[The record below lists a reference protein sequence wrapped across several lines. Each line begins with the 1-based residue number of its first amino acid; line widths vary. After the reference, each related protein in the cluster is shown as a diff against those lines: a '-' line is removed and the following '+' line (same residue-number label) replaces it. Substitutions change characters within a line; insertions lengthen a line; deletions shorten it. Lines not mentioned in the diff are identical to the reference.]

1 MYPLERQQ
9 EKNSQYSIL
18 NSKLK
23 MPRYHYTAIVANG
36 KKVKGAINAE
46 SPYAARKQLRVR
58 SIHPSSVTHVSS
70 RAENKAALFSIFAK
84 RSKTQIIDFTK
95 QMATLLN
102 SGIKLTEA
110 LSVLTLQTSDVRFR
124 NAIIDIRD
132 RVVTGESFTDAL
144 KDYSDYFDVIYV
156 SMVRVG
162 EVTGSL
168 GLSLATISGF
178 MEKRQRVESK
188 VITAMVYPIVLILF
202 CIAAILILTT
212 KVIPTIGEQIERAGQ
227 ELPWITK
234 QLMNVG
240 HVLASWWL
248 LVVIAAVFGIVYGFR
263 RFLKTDRGAYLRD
276 RFLLSLPLFGPLIK
290 QRVVAR
296 FASTLSTLLNS
307 GLAMAESLRVVAEV
321 TGNSLMKKAIQQA
334 RERILAGADIAT
346 PLRDS
351 GVIDPAIAH
360 MVAVGE
366 KSGELEKMLKN
377 ISDNLEASTDIVIE
391 RLSAAVEPLIIIVMA
406 AIVGVIAYATI
417 LPILKISAVKF

>member
-1 MYPLERQQ
+1 
-9 EKNSQYSIL
+9 
-18 NSKLK
+18 
-23 MPRYHYTAIVANG
+23 MPRYHYTAIATSG
-36 KKVKGAINAE
+36 KKVKGAITAE

-58 SIHPSSVTHVSS
+58 SIHPSSITEVSS
-70 RAENKAALFSIFAK
+70 GTKSKAALFSIFGK

-95 QMATLLN
+95 QMATLLT

-124 NAIIDIRD
+124 NALVDVRD

-162 EVTGSL
+162 DVTGTLGQSL
-168 GLSLATISGF
+168 STISGF

-188 VITAMVYPIVLILF
+188 VITAMVYPIVLICF

-212 KVIPTIGEQIERAGQ
+212 KVIPSIGEQIERSGQ

-234 QLMNVG
+234 RLMDVG
-240 HVLASWWL
+240 HVLTSWWL
-248 LVVIAAVFGIVYGFR
+248 LVVIAVIFGIVWGLR
-263 RFLKTDRGAYLRD
+263 QFLKTDRGAYLRD
-276 RFLLSLPLFGPLIK
+276 KFLLSLPLFGPLIK

-296 FASTLSTLLNS
+296 FASTLSTLLSS

-366 KSGELEKMLKN
+366 KSGELEIMLKS

-406 AIVGVIAYATI
+406 AIIGVIAYATI
-417 LPILKISAVKF
+417 LPILEVSAGNF

>member
-1 MYPLERQQ
+1 
-9 EKNSQYSIL
+9 
-18 NSKLK
+18 
-23 MPRYHYTAIVANG
+23 MPRYHYIAIAANG
-36 KKVKGAINAE
+36 KKVKGAISAE

-58 SIHPSSVTHVSS
+58 SIHPSSITQVSS
-70 RAENKAALFSIFAK
+70 RSESKTALFSFFTR
-84 RSKTQIIDFTK
+84 RSKTQMIDFTK
-95 QMATLLN
+95 QLATLLN

-110 LSVLTLQTSDVRFR
+110 LSVLTLQTSDLRLR
-124 NAIIDIRD
+124 HAIVDIRD
-132 RVVTGESFTDAL
+132 RVITGESFTDAL

-168 GLSLATISGF
+168 GLSLSTIANF
-178 MEKRQRVESK
+178 MEKRRRVESK
-188 VITAMVYPIVLILF
+188 IITAMVYPVVLVMF
-202 CIAAILILTT
+202 CIAAVLILTT
-212 KVIPTIGEQIERAGQ
+212 KVIPKIGEQIARSGQ

-234 QLMNVG
+234 RLMDVG
-240 HVLASWWL
+240 YVLTSGWL
-248 LVVIAAVFGIVYGFR
+248 LFVIAALVGIVWGIR
-263 RFLKTDRGAYLRD
+263 RFLKTERGAYLRD

-307 GLAMAESLRVVAEV
+307 GLAMAESLRVVSEV
-321 TGNSLMKKAIQQA
+321 TGNILMKRAIQQS

-366 KSGELEKMLKN
+366 KSGELETMLKN

-391 RLSAAVEPLIIIVMA
+391 RLGAAVEPLIIIIMA
-406 AIVGVIAYATI
+406 AIIGVIAYATI
-417 LPILKISAVKF
+417 LPILEVSAGKL

>member
-1 MYPLERQQ
+1 
-9 EKNSQYSIL
+9 
-18 NSKLK
+18 
-23 MPRYHYTAIVANG
+23 MPRYHYIAIAANG
-36 KKVKGAINAE
+36 KKLKGAVTAE

-58 SIHPSSVTHVSS
+58 SIHPSSVTEVSS
-70 RAENKAALFSIFAK
+70 KAEGKTALFSIFGK
-84 RSKTQIIDFTK
+84 RNKTQIIDFTN
-95 QMATLLN
+95 QMATLLT

-124 NAIIDIRD
+124 NALCDIRD

-162 EVTGSL
+162 EVTGILGQSL
-168 GLSLATISGF
+168 LTISTF
-178 MEKRQRVESK
+178 MEKRRRVEAK
-188 VITAMVYPIVLILF
+188 VMTAMVYPIVLIFF
-202 CIAAILILTT
+202 CLAAILILTT
-212 KVIPTIGEQIERAGQ
+212 QVIPKIGNEIARAGR

-234 QLMNVG
+234 RLMDVG
-240 HVLASWWL
+240 YVLTSWWL
-248 LVVIAAVFGIVYGFR
+248 LLVIAAIVGFIWGLK
-263 RFLKTDRGAYLRD
+263 RFLKTNRGAYLRD
-276 RFLLSLPLFGPLIK
+276 KLLLSLPLFGPLIK

-296 FASTLSTLLNS
+296 FASTLSTLLGS

-321 TGNSLMKKAIQQA
+321 TGNTLMKRAIKQS

-366 KSGELEKMLKN
+366 KSGELEKMLKS
-377 ISDNLEASTDIVIE
+377 ISDNLESSSDIVIE

-406 AIVGVIAYATI
+406 AVIGVIAYATI
-417 LPILKISAVKF
+417 LPILEVSAGNF

>member
-1 MYPLERQQ
+1 
-9 EKNSQYSIL
+9 
-18 NSKLK
+18 
-23 MPRYHYTAIVANG
+23 MPRYHYTAIAGSG
-36 KKVKGAINAE
+36 KKVKGAVAAE
-46 SPYAARKQLRVR
+46 SSYAARKQLRVR
-58 SIHPSSVTHVSS
+58 NIHPTSITEVGS
-70 RAENKAALFSIFAK
+70 RAERKAALFSFL
-84 RSKTQIIDFTK
+84 SKHSKGQLIDFTK

-110 LSVLTLQTSDVRFR
+110 LSVLTLQTSDMRFR
-124 NAIIDIRD
+124 NALVDIRD

-144 KDYSDYFDVIYV
+144 NDYSGYFDVVYV

-162 EVTGSL
+162 EVTGTLGQSL
-168 GLSLATISGF
+168 STIAGF

-188 VITAMVYPIVLILF
+188 VMTAMVYPIVLILF
-202 CIAAILILTT
+202 CLAAILILTT
-212 KVIPTIGEQIERAGQ
+212 KVIPTIGEQIVRAGQ
-227 ELPWITK
+227 ELPWITR

-240 HVLASWWL
+240 FVLTSWWL
-248 LVVIAAVFGIVYGFR
+248 LVVIAAVFGIVWGVK
-263 RFLKTDRGAYLRD
+263 RFLQTSRGAYLRD
-276 RFLLSLPLFGPLIK
+276 KLLLSLPIFGPLIK

-296 FASTLSTLLNS
+296 FASTLSTLLSS

-321 TGNSLMKKAIQQA
+321 TGNSLMKRAIQQS

-366 KSGELEKMLKN
+366 KSGELETMLKN
-377 ISDNLEASTDIVIE
+377 ISENLEASTDIVIE
-391 RLSAAVEPLIIIVMA
+391 RLSATVEPIIIIFMA
-406 AIVGVIAYATI
+406 TIVGVIAYATI